1 MPTVKNTKQ
10 TNLDNWHW
18 DDFTKELRK
27 VVDEEFIYSIKSVV
41 VYTTEGVL
49 VMKALGR

>member
-10 TNLDNWHW
+10 TNLDDWHW
-18 DDFTKELRK
+18 DDFTKEL
-27 VVDEEFIYSIKSVV
+27 VVDEEFSYSVKSVV